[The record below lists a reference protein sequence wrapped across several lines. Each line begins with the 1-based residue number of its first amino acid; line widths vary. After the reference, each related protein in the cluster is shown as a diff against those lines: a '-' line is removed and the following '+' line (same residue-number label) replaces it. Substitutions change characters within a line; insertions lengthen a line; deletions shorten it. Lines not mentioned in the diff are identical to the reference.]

1 MNDHYPKSPQIAD
14 FTNAGMPRL
23 ERTLHRDLVGAP
35 IAIGRALK
43 AIRDRRLYLEAG
55 YPSFDAYCRDRWGFG
70 RTHAT
75 SLIRAAEAA
84 GS

>member
-1 MNDHYPKSPQIAD
+1 VSNDPKIPD
-14 FTNAGMPRL
+14 FTHAGMPRL
-23 ERTLHRDLVGAP
+23 ERVLHQELVDRP
-35 IAIGRALK
+35 IAMGRALK
-43 AIRDRRLYLEAG
+43 AIRDQRLYREAG
-55 YPSFDAYCRDRWGFG
+55 YPSFDAYCRERWGFG